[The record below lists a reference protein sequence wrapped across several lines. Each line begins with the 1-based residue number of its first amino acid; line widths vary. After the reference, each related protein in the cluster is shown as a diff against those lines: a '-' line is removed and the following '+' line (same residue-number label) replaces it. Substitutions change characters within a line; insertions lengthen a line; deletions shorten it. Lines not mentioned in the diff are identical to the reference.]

1 MSKFELQESR
11 LSESSDDESS
21 SVTESEPPRKRQ
33 RSAFSLGGTDRS
45 STDHSLVDDDCQLSD
60 EDDSPPRQHH
70 ADSNVMDSLVK
81 QAKPKSFM
89 DNKAQKMMERMGY
102 RAGLGLGKHDQ
113 GRVDPV
119 EMSVQRG
126 RRGLG
131 LHIKG
136 LEPANLEWDSSL
148 EVVSVEEQVMWLEDL
163 NHETLTQEI
172 LTGWIKEGTKKL
184 TIDDETTFCDPGLLR
199 NVLSSKSVFDELEPD
214 EMRRARTRSNP
225 FETIRGAF
233 FLNRAAMKMA
243 NMDKVFDFMFT
254 RPKDENDEEVLG
266 PDDLLYFA
274 DVCAGPGGFS
284 EYVLWRRSWKA
295 KGFGFTLKGENDF
308 RLQDFYAGPCETFE
322 PHYGVNGVDGDGN
335 VFNPDNISIFTQ
347 FVMDQTHNL
356 GVHFMMADGGF
367 SVDGQENIQEILSK
381 QLYLCQFLVSL
392 FIVREGGHFVC
403 KLFDLFTPFSV
414 GLVYLMYKSFRK
426 ISIHKPNTS
435 RPANS
440 ERYIIC
446 KWKRK
451 DCDSIAD
458 YMYHINELLWKYGTT
473 TDQDIVEIVPLEIMT
488 SDDNFYN
495 YIIQSNNSLGERQ
508 VVNLVKI
515 AAFCRDTNLT
525 EPQQA
530 EMKRQC
536 LSYWEIPDKLRT
548 APPRVAPDA
557 KCDEILKKSKSGTS
571 GSLSTRE
578 SELGPEVLEDVFKSV
593 YDWHCVVLGSSRD
606 SRKDCAFYLGLGR
619 NKVYKLEGSRWYK
632 IEESLELSPDTL
644 LYGEIVKELKGEGK
658 SQRKV
663 TTLHIIDA
671 VYLGGMDISGEH
683 ITVRNKLCARFA
695 DALNK
700 VSRTDLTPIRVKELF
715 DLEYVDQVFERLEQR
730 MIKGAGGHYRLV
742 YNLGED
748 SDRCFLPGGLMFF
761 KATQEPW
768 MRHLSR
774 KTRCKYYFSPHQR
787 ESKYDKDRPKEA
799 CSSTLNCFKNRQ
811 VWWWEEGV
819 KVHDVHTAKEGKLQ
833 KDHLLS
839 FVGRK
844 CGHRM
849 EGR

>member
-1 MSKFELQESR
+1 
-11 LSESSDDESS
+11 
-21 SVTESEPPRKRQ
+21 
-33 RSAFSLGGTDRS
+33 
-45 STDHSLVDDDCQLSD
+45 
-60 EDDSPPRQHH
+60 
-70 ADSNVMDSLVK
+70 
-81 QAKPKSFM
+81 
-89 DNKAQKMMERMGY
+89 
-102 RAGLGLGKHDQ
+102 
-113 GRVDPV
+113 
-119 EMSVQRG
+119 MSVVCGGKRG
-126 RRGLG
+126 
-131 LHIKG
+131 
-136 LEPANLEWDSSL
+136 PFSAMT
-148 EVVSVEEQVMWLEDL
+148 VSM
-163 NHETLTQEI
+163 
-172 LTGWIKEGTKKL
+172 
-184 TIDDETTFCDPGLLR
+184 
-199 NVLSSKSVFDELEPD
+199 SVFDELEPD

-322 PHYGVNGVDGDGN
+322 PHY
-335 VFNPDNISIFTQ
+335 
-347 FVMDQTHNL
+347 
-356 GVHFMMADGGF
+356 
-367 SVDGQENIQEILSK
+367 
-381 QLYLCQFLVSL
+381 
-392 FIVREGGHFVC
+392 GGHFVC

-571 GSLSTRE
+571 GL
-578 SELGPEVLEDVFKSV
+578 VFKKHGGGRRISDKMIANV
-593 YDWHCVVLGSSRD
+593 QAAYERNPHKSLRRASWELQIPKSTLQRIVPKRLKLYTYQVQLMQRLEPDDKPKQVEFANTMLDRLGTDPDFMSKIFFLDEATFHVQDWPPRSPDLTLLNFFLWSYV
-606 SRKDCAFYLGLGR
+606 KD
-619 NKVYKLEGSRWYK
+619 KVYATPVRDLRERIVEA
-632 IEESLELSPDTL
+632 IESIPKDVLQRAWQ
-644 LYGEIVKELKGEGK
+644 EIVHHLDI
-658 SQRKV
+658 V
-663 TTLHIIDA
+663 TMTA
-671 VYLGGMDISGEH
+671 
-683 ITVRNKLCARFA
+683 
-695 DALNK
+695 
-700 VSRTDLTPIRVKELF
+700 
-715 DLEYVDQVFERLEQR
+715 
-730 MIKGAGGHYRLV
+730 GAHV
-742 YNLGED
+742 EI
-748 SDRCFLPGGLMFF
+748 
-761 KATQEPW
+761 
-768 MRHLSR
+768 
-774 KTRCKYYFSPHQR
+774 
-787 ESKYDKDRPKEA
+787 
-799 CSSTLNCFKNRQ
+799 
-811 VWWWEEGV
+811 
-819 KVHDVHTAKEGKLQ
+819 
-833 KDHLLS
+833 
-839 FVGRK
+839 
-844 CGHRM
+844 
-849 EGR
+849 